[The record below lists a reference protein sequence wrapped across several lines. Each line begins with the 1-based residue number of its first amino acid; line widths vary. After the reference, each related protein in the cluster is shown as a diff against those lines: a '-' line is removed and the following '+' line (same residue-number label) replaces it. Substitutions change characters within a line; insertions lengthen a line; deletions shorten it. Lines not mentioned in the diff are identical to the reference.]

1 MNPCPKPDTYEDPK
15 YLAFMRGQQ
24 CGVYGC
30 GETGEPHHVRRQM
43 WGAGTSKKP
52 HDYVCVSRCRE
63 HHDPVYDDCGARGM
77 VELEIID
84 NLMRYIRSIVFWIY
98 SNNEK

>member
-1 MNPCPKPDTYEDPK
+1 MINPCPKPKTYEDPK
-15 YLAFMRGQQ
+15 YLKWKRGQT

-30 GETGEPHHVRRQM
+30 DKVGEPHHVRHQV
-43 WGAGTSKKP
+43 WGSGTSKKP

-63 HHDPVYDDCGARGM
+63 HHNPVYDDFGINGM

-84 NLMRYIRSIVFWIY
+84 NLMRYIKSIK
-98 SNNEK
+98 EDKL

>member
-1 MNPCPKPDTYEDPK
+1 MTAYPKPKTHEDPK
-15 YLAFMRGQQ
+15 YLKWVRGQI

-30 GETGEPHHVRRQM
+30 GKIGEPHHVRRHL

-63 HHDPVYDDCGARGM
+63 HHDPVYDHFSANGM
-77 VELEIID
+77 AELEIID
-84 NLMRYIRSIVFWIY
+84 NLMRYIKEYR
-98 SNNEK
+98 

>member
-1 MNPCPKPDTYEDPK
+1 MPNPFQKPKTHESAR
-15 YLAFMRGQQ
+15 YLAWMRGQI

-30 GETGEPHHVRRQM
+30 CKIGEPHHVRRQF

-63 HHDPVYDDCGARGM
+63 HHNPIYDDSGTYRSA
-77 VELEIID
+77 ELEIIE
-84 NLMRYIRSIVFWIY
+84 NLMQYIKEHR
-98 SNNEK
+98 